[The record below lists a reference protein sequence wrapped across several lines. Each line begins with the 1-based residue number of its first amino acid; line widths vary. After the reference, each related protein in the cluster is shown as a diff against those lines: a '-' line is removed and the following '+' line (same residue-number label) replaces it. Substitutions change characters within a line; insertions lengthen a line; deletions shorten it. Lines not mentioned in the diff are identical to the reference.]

1 MGYNNMRVKI
11 ESNLSK
17 KVDANIRGN
26 LADHCHYNDGSISD
40 LIDVYDDT
48 VKKLQGSFAVWA
60 FDDRPSRIYVKAYH
74 ITLQY
79 FGYERNSLP

>member
-17 KVDANIRGN
+17 KVDINIRDN
-26 LADHCHYNDGSISD
+26 LNHCHYIGAIND
-40 LIDVYDDT
+40 LIEVYDAAIR
-48 VKKLQGSFAVWA
+48 KIQSSFAVWQ

-74 ITLQY
+74 ITLRY